1 MAEPILNKLENYFGI
16 NAETFDKL
24 ETIKTGNE
32 IYIGTNEV
40 AAFKQI
46 KSYRHGI
53 KLAQV
58 FAHSAKFATGAI
70 QLFGKFAQ
78 KNILQLSYSESMMF
92 AQGQEFLPRAKP
104 IDSGNG
110 FVIVKYKQF
119 PIGIGNYKDGKL
131 KSSIPRTQVVRI
143 GIRKH
148 KFKNKRKK

>member
-16 NAETFDKL
+16 IADIFDKL
-24 ETIKTGNE
+24 ETIKVDNE
-32 IYIGTNEV
+32 VHIGTNEV
-40 AAFKQI
+40 VTFKQL
-46 KSYRHGI
+46 KVYRRGI

-58 FAHSAKFATGAI
+58 FTHSTKFTTGAI

-92 AQGQEFLPRAKP
+92 ARGQEFSPRSKP
-104 IDSGNG
+104 NNSENG

-131 KSSIPRTQVVRI
+131 KSSIPRSQVVRI
-143 GIRKH
+143 GVRRH
-148 KFKNKRKK
+148 KFKHKRK